1 MSETIKGLVEAGKK
15 MVAAEEAKKATA
27 TPNETATATA
37 PTQTVTVTTPET
49 TATVTPTPATT
60 EPPTTVTPPAP
71 TAINWEEI
79 SDEKLAELAAKRG
92 FKKDDAVPETDA
104 EKTARLQREEGDFAA
119 YAIGQ
124 LGLKPEDLSKP
135 SFLKQKEKV
144 DLVYDDYAD
153 KQKELNPK
161 LSDEVIRRRFNNEYG
176 IVEIDEDSLS
186 ETEIENLKLDREDG
200 MKRLNKAAEK
210 IIKKAE
216 NPILDARSNFDEVKK
231 EQAIIRKVGQ
241 EVDIFAKQL
250 GNEFIYK
257 DEDGTDI
264 PIEFPSPEYKS
275 QLIENLKQAYFY
287 ATLNNPKG
295 TFDVSQVANNQ
306 MRFDLNKQIVGVVK
320 ANAYQKGLSE
330 GKKPFKN
337 PMTEIKSGDLPT
349 SDAESKKAEI
359 IRAGSKTLSNLANHG

>member
-1 MSETIKGLVEAGKK
+1 MSETIKELVEAGKK
-15 MVAAEEAKKATA
+15 MVAAEAAKKETA
-27 TPNETATATA
+27 TTATTTTPTATVAEPTAPPPTTTVTEAPTTATA
-37 PTQTVTVTTPET
+37 PTP
-49 TATVTPTPATT
+49 
-60 EPPTTVTPPAP
+60 
-71 TAINWEEI
+71 INWEEI

-144 DLVYDDYAD
+144 DLVYEDFAD

-161 LSDEVIRRRFNNEYG
+161 LSDETIRRRFNNEFG
-176 IVEIDEDSLS
+176 ILEIDEYSLS
-186 ETEIENLKLDREDG
+186 DSEIESMKADREDG
-200 MKRLNKAAEK
+200 MKRLNKAADK
-210 IIKKAE
+210 IIEIAE
-216 NPILDARSNFDEVKK
+216 NPIADARNNFDQVKK

-257 DEDGTDI
+257 DEDGSDI
-264 PIEFPSPEYKS
+264 PIEFPSPEYKN

-295 TFDVSQVANNQ
+295 TFDVSQIANNQ

-320 ANAYQKGLSE
+320 SNAYQKGLSE

-337 PMTEIKSGDLPT
+337 PMTETSSGGLPT
-349 SDAESKKAEI
+349 SDAETQRGDI
-359 IRAGSKTLSNLANHG
+359 IRKAMQTRTNLANHG

>member
-1 MSETIKGLVEAGKK
+1 MSETIKNLVEAGKK
-15 MVAAEEAKKATA
+15 IAAQEAAKTQAPA
-27 TPNETATATA
+27 PNEAATA
-37 PTQTVTVTTPET
+37 PTQAVTVATPEPT
-49 TATVTPTPATT
+49 AIVTPPTAPPENATVTPTPA
-60 EPPTTVTPPAP
+60 PTQT
-71 TAINWEEI
+71 NWDEI

-92 FKKDDAVPETDA
+92 FKKDDSIPESDA
-104 EKTARLQREEGDFAA
+104 EKATRLQREEGDFAA

-161 LSDEVIRRRFNNEYG
+161 LSDETIRRRFNNEYG
-176 IVEIDEDSLS
+176 ILEIDEFSLS
-186 ETEIENLKLDREDG
+186 ETEIENLKSDRDDG

-231 EQAIIRKVGQ
+231 EQQIIRKVGQ

-264 PIEFPSPEYKS
+264 PIEFPSPEYKN

-337 PMTEIKSGDLPT
+337 PMTNISSGELPT
-349 SDAESKKAEI
+349 SDAETKKAGI
-359 IRAGSKTLSNLANHG
+359 IKAAMQTRTNLANHG